1 MKNKTSAFTLIEIMI
16 VVAIIGLLATLAVP
30 AFRRAQTNAR
40 TSAMQSNA
48 RQIISAGQQYILTTN
63 TTSIAYTALTS
74 TTTAGNNPAYLTP
87 ITPVAGEVYTGVT
100 ISATGGSFSL
110 SSADNSVQIT
120 LTY

>member
-1 MKNKTSAFTLIEIMI
+1 MKNKLRAFTLIEIMI

-40 TSAMQSNA
+40 TSAMKSNA
-48 RQIISAGQQYILTTN
+48 RQIISAGQQYLLTNNVTQI
-63 TTSIAYTALTS
+63 TYTALT
-74 TTTAGNNPAYLTP
+74 TTATANNNPVHLTP